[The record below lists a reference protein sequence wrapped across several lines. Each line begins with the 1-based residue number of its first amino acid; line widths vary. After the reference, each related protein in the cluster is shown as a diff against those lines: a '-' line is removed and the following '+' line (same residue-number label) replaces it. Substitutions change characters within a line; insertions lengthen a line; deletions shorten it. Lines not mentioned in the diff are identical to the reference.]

1 MIGMPT
7 SERGASMA
15 EGIEMGER
23 TREGDLSSLSHA
35 EFVGIVERH
44 QRPLHGFLFGLLR
57 DREQARDLAQDTFSA
72 AWRAAQVAA
81 PPFATGDDDE
91 GRRRWL
97 FATAYHRAISALR
110 RRRFVR
116 WESFERFGARQD
128 PPAGDDGLSF
138 EDQVAELEALR
149 AALARLD
156 PQDVACLLLRI
167 VQGFSAA
174 EVGQIVGATPEVVTK
189 RLSRAKQRLR
199 AAYEAEN
206 P

>member
-1 MIGMPT
+1 
-7 SERGASMA
+7 MA

-23 TREGDLSSLSHA
+23 TQEDDLPSLSHA
-35 EFVGIVERH
+35 EFVGIVDRH
-44 QRPLHGFLFGLLR
+44 QRTLHGFLFGLLR

-72 AWRAAQVAA
+72 AWRAARAAA
-81 PPFATGDDDE
+81 PPFAPGSGDDE
-91 GRRRWL
+91 RRRWL
-97 FATAYHRAISALR
+97 FATAYRRAISAR
-110 RRRFVR
+110 RRRRLVR
-116 WESFERFGARQD
+116 WESFERFSAHQD
-128 PPAGDDGLSF
+128 PAAAEDGLSF
-138 EDQVAELEALR
+138 EEQVAEFEALR

-199 AAYEAEN
+199 AAYEAEHL
-206 P
+206 